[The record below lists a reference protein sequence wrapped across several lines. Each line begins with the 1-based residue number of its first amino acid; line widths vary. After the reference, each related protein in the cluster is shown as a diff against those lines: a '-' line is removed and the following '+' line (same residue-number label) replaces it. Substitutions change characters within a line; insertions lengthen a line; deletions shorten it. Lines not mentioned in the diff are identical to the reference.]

1 VSGVRVVLVTG
12 KGGTGKTT
20 VAAATAVRAADL
32 GNRTLLVSSDAAHS
46 LSDVLDQPIGP
57 EPTAVTGSLSAEEL
71 DAQWLFD
78 ESWSTIR
85 RYLQDLLEWAGAES
99 IQAGELAVVP
109 GLEELLALR
118 AIARHVHEGWD
129 AVVVDCAPTA
139 ETVRL
144 LALPATIRHYM
155 ERILPA
161 HRRLARSVAPL
172 LRRRASMPPTPVG
185 VLDATLQLADDVQ
198 TLHDA
203 IADPLTTEIRLVT
216 TPESMVVAET
226 RRLRA
231 YLGLFG
237 YVVGSLIVNRVA
249 RPAMTTDPWLDE
261 VHRAQRPQLE
271 ALHRSFSDLHPV
283 EAPMR
288 PSEITGLVELDT
300 FGREIYGTGDP
311 LARPSSPVG
320 SPHTSSTAHTM
331 KIRLPGLVREDVQL
345 ARSGATMLVTVG
357 SFRRSLALPRHLED
371 RAATSARVVDGHL
384 EVEFGPA

>member
-1 VSGVRVVLVTG
+1 VTAVRVVLVTG

-20 VAAATAVRAADL
+20 VAAATAVRAAAV

-46 LSDVLDQPIGP
+46 LSDVLDQAIGP
-57 EPTAVTGSLSAEEL
+57 EPTPVAGLLSAQEL

-85 RYLQDLLEWAGAES
+85 EYLQQLLEWAGAEAM
-99 IQAGELAVVP
+99 QAGELAVVP

-118 AIARHVHEGWD
+118 AIARHLNETWD
-129 AVVVDCAPTA
+129 TVIVDCAPTA

-161 HRRLARSVAPL
+161 HRRLARTVAPI
-172 LRRRASMPPTPVG
+172 LRRRASMPPTPAG
-185 VLDATLQLADDVQ
+185 VLDALLLLADEVQ
-198 TLHDA
+198 TLHEMV
-203 IADPLTTEIRLVT
+203 ADPETTEIRLVT

-237 YVVGSLIVNRVA
+237 YVVGSLVVNRVA
-249 RPAMTTDPWLDE
+249 PPAATDPWLDA
-261 VHRAQRPQLE
+261 VHRAQQPQLE
-271 ALHRSFSDLHPV
+271 ELHRSFVDLRPV

-288 PSEITGLVELDT
+288 PSEITGVGELDT
-300 FGREIYGTGDP
+300 FGREIYGACDP
-311 LARPSSPVG
+311 LTRSSSPVAH
-320 SPHTSSTAHTM
+320 PDTSSTAHTM
-331 KIRLPGLVREDVQL
+331 KIRLPGVVREEVQL

-357 SFRRSLALPRHLED
+357 SFRRSLSVPLHLQG
-371 RAATSARVVDGHL
+371 RAAASARIVDGHL
-384 EVEFGPA
+384 EVVFAPA